1 MNKLIKESR
10 LISATKEEWDQI
22 KKILGNRIPEN
33 QFDANLYV
41 NSRDALARLKAS
53 SFKKQLYDSSI
64 QFFLRLSHEMG
75 LDFMIKN
82 DEPDIIDIKFNET
95 LNEGN
100 NYDVFIH
107 HIKMNTIKKIFI
119 KNNIDVVEEV

>member
-1 MNKLIKESR
+1 MNKLVKETR

-33 QFDANLYV
+33 QFDPNLYV

>member
-1 MNKLIKESR
+1 
-10 LISATKEEWDQI
+10 
-22 KKILGNRIPEN
+22 
-33 QFDANLYV
+33 
-41 NSRDALARLKAS
+41 
-53 SFKKQLYDSSI
+53 
-64 QFFLRLSHEMG
+64 MG